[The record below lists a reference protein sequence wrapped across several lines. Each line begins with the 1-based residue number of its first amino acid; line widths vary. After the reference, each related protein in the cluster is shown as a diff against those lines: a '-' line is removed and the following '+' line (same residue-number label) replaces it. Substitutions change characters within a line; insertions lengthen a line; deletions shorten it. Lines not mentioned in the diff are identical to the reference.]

1 MAQPKAAQA
10 SDASQLTEYAQAVIL
25 LLKKLGVLTIAITI
39 PVTAFL
45 TTRYDVQQ
53 AEIYLLDSERTATLK
68 VIPERSTVIKGEWF
82 KIKVKIDTGGSQL
95 TEARAVLGYDQ
106 DKIKIERINFADY
119 ARNNHLAIDNNQ
131 GRTEVR
137 SFFNTQVPGYFTGNE
152 TWFEVTISTHK
163 EGLAS
168 FWFDCRRGAEDET
181 NLLRFGGGDIVDCNK
196 IGQGWFT
203 VDLVD
208 RSAVISDQDYVC
220 SRTAPAVPANLTVV
234 SGPGRGEATL
244 GWNKV
249 NGATHYTVT
258 YGTESGNYQYG
269 SPNIGDTSRFTIRG
283 LVPGQVYYF
292 VITAVNLCAS
302 SGYTSQVSAL
312 AGYGT
317 ITSDDYDPSPEK
329 GFQPPLPPK
338 FLPEEEELEEST
350 SSAEATASALRQPLE
365 KPSPSAPPQSSPAPI
380 VDTQEP
386 PSLKPWQRLDFWL
399 LALGTA
405 LGGLFLIF
413 VGSLLGR
420 GERKEETSPLPPPGT
435 FEEEAAF
442 PGQSTWSPKEE
453 EI

>member
-1 MAQPKAAQA
+1 MAQSKTAKA
-10 SDASQLTEYAQAVIL
+10 SDASQLTEYAQAVLL

-53 AEIYLLDSERTATLK
+53 AEIYLLDSERTASLK

-82 KIKVKIDTGGSQL
+82 KVKVKIDAGGSQL
-95 TEARAVLGYDQ
+95 TEARAALRYDQ
-106 DKIKIERINFADY
+106 NKIKIERINFAAY

-137 SFFNTQVPGYFTGNE
+137 SFFNAQAPGYFTGNE
-152 TWFEVTISTHK
+152 TWFEVTLSTHG
-163 EGLAS
+163 EGLAN
-168 FWFDCRRGAEDET
+168 FWFDCRRGADDET

-203 VDLVD
+203 VDLAD
-208 RSAVISDQDYVC
+208 RSSVISDQDYVC
-220 SRTAPAVPANLTVV
+220 SKTPPAVPANLTAV

-244 GWNKV
+244 KWDKV

-258 YGTESGNYQYG
+258 YGTESANYQYG
-269 SPNIGDTSRFTIRG
+269 SPNIGDTNRFTVRG
-283 LVPGQVYYF
+283 LVPGQDYYF
-292 VITAVNLCAS
+292 VLTAVNVCAS
-302 SGYTSQVSAL
+302 SGYTSQVSAQ

-317 ITSDDYDPSPEK
+317 ITSDDYHPSSEK

-338 FLPEEEELEEST
+338 FLPEEST
-350 SSAEATASALRQPLE
+350 PSAQATTSAIRQPLE
-365 KPSPSAPPQSSPAPI
+365 KPSPSTPSQPSPAPI
-380 VDTQEP
+380 VDAQEP
-386 PSLKPWQRLDFWL
+386 PTLKPWQKLDFWL

-420 GERKEETSPLPPPGT
+420 GGKGEEAPPPPVPET
-435 FEEEAAF
+435 FEEEAV
-442 PGQSTWSPKEE
+442 PQESSPWPPKEE